1 MRDIRGRMQFC
12 AEAVKRLSA
21 KQGIRG
27 QMVSADRGAR
37 HFSLTT
43 RLANPLQL
51 DAALKL
57 ADPLA
62 LETHTPVV
70 IAQREAG
77 VIAYQFQLPE
87 RDWQP
92 YTRAD
97 LRAGPAIIG
106 VGLAERRRQVN
117 YEFARPHGGFFGAT
131 GSGKSVAVDT
141 LLCGLFTA
149 YTPDQLRAV
158 VVDPDGDHAAFAG
171 AANLALPIARADE
184 AIDRVLNYAGAEL
197 ARRSNA
203 GQREVWRLVVLIDE
217 AEAMLAGGARLRTA
231 QAIARGGRKWSV
243 NLVIATQDPREG
255 TLPDLLPQLMNR
267 WIGAVASA
275 PVSFYLSGHKGLECH
290 KLTMGGDFIHVTGSQ
305 AQRLQVAMPTAEDYA
320 ALPRAEIAPPE
331 FEPVEVAPERWED
344 EAGRGRR
351 PDPLDW
357 RLVGRM
363 LAHLAKSPTLADGTL
378 ANRLNVGVRKLTRHK
393 SIAVEV
399 LAGLREEIASMA

>member
-1 MRDIRGRMQFC
+1 MANIGGRMQAC
-12 AEAVKRLSA
+12 AEAVRRLSS

-37 HFSLTT
+37 YFSLLT

-62 LETHTPVV
+62 LATHTPVV
-70 IAQREAG
+70 IAQRESG
-77 VIAYQFQLPE
+77 LIAYQFQLPE
-87 RDWQP
+87 KDWQP

-97 LRAGPAIIG
+97 LKAGPAIIG
-106 VGLAERRRQVN
+106 VGLAERRRQIN

-158 VVDPDGDHAAFAG
+158 IIDPDGDHSNFAG
-171 AANLALPIARADE
+171 AANLALPIARTDGE
-184 AIDRVLNYAGAEL
+184 IDHALDYAGAEL

-217 AEAMLAGGARLRTA
+217 AEETLSNARLRIA
-231 QAIARGGRKWSV
+231 QTIARGGRKWNL
-243 NLVIATQDPREG
+243 NLVIATQDPSEE
-255 TLPDLLPQLMNR
+255 TLPDLLPQIMNR

-290 KLTMGGDFIHVTGSQ
+290 KLTMGGDFMHVTGSQ
-305 AQRLQVAMPTAEDYA
+305 AQRLQVAIPTAADYA
-320 ALPRAEIAPPE
+320 ALPRAEITPPE
-331 FEPVEVAPERWED
+331 FEPVEVSPERWED
-344 EAGRGRR
+344 EEAGRGRR
-351 PDPLDW
+351 PDSLDW
-357 RLVGRM
+357 RLVGRV
-363 LAHLAKSPTLADGTL
+363 LAHLAKSHTLADGTL
-378 ANRLNVGVRKLTRHK
+378 ANRLHVGVRKLTRHK
-393 SIAVEV
+393 GIAAEV
-399 LAGLREEIASMA
+399 LAGLRDEIRSMA

>member
-1 MRDIRGRMQFC
+1 MGDIQGRMRFC

-27 QMVSADRGAR
+27 QIMSADRGAR
-37 HFSLTT
+37 YFSLLT

-62 LETHTPVV
+62 LATHTPVV

-77 VIAYQFQLPE
+77 VVAYQFQLPE

-97 LRAGPAIIG
+97 LKAGPAIIG

-158 VVDPDGDHAAFAG
+158 IIDPDGDHANFAG
-171 AANLALPIARADE
+171 AANLALPIARTNE
-184 AIDRVLNYAGAEL
+184 EIDRALNYAGSEL
-197 ARRSNA
+197 TRRSNSN
-203 GQREVWRLVVLIDE
+203 QREMWRLVVIVDE
-217 AEAMLAGGARLRTA
+217 AEAMLSGGVRLLTA
-231 QAIARGGRKWSV
+231 QSIARGGRKWSI

-290 KLTMGGDFIHVTGSQ
+290 RLTMGGDFMHVTGSQ
-305 AQRLQVAMPTAEDYA
+305 AQRLQVAMPTAADYA

-331 FEPVEVAPERWED
+331 FEPVEVYPERWEAD
-344 EAGRGRR
+344 AGRGRR

-357 RLVGRM
+357 RLIGRL
-363 LAHLAKSPTLADGTL
+363 LAHLAKSPALADGTL
-378 ANRLNVGVRKLTRHK
+378 ANRLGIGVRKLARHK
-393 SIAVEV
+393 AIATEV
-399 LAGLREEIASMA
+399 LAGLRDEIGPMA